1 MRKRL
6 LIVMGIVVVLG
17 IGALLIL
24 RSQALE
30 IVHAVVENAVI
41 QKAPEGYPADRIR
54 DAFESSLR
62 TAQRD
67 GTTQQY
73 LEKLKVLSHR
83 IEKVQRL
90 ERAELDELITDL
102 NR

>member
-1 MRKRL
+1 
-6 LIVMGIVVVLG
+6 MGIVVVLG

-24 RSQALE
+24 RSQAVE

-41 QKAPEGYPADRIR
+41 QKAPEGYPTDRIHE
-54 DAFESSLR
+54 AFESSLR
-62 TAQRD
+62 TAQRE

-73 LEKLKVLSHR
+73 LEELKVLSHR

-90 ERAELDELITDL
+90 EKIEVDELIIDL
-102 NR
+102 KR